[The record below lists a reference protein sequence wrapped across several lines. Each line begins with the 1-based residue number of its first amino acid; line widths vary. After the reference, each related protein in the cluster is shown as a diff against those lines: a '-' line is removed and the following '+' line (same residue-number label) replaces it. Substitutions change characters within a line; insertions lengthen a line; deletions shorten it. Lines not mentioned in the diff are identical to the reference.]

1 MMKMQPKKSWRLAA
15 ALVALTAIVFAVDL
29 KVPLGL
35 SVWMP
40 YLALIVLASRTRS
53 PGFLAGLAS
62 LCAVFVLLG
71 YFLDDHVPYIAPH
84 LALLNRSI
92 GVVIIGTIA
101 WLCRRQL
108 RTEMGLA
115 GLVRERTAAL
125 EQANAGLQAEAAER
139 MRLIAQLQEALAKV
153 TVLQG
158 ILPLCRICQK
168 IRDDRGSWS
177 EISTYV
183 QAHSDANVIHSVCPE
198 CAKNPKLP

>member
-1 MMKMQPKKSWRLAA
+1 MKTQLKKSLM
-15 ALVALTAIVFAVDL
+15 LVALPIALAFLVFAIDL
-29 KVPLGL
+29 VEPMGMA
-35 SVWMP
+35 VWVP
-40 YLALIVLASRTRS
+40 YLALVVLAARAHS
-53 PGFLAGLAS
+53 PRFLLLFAAGSA
-62 LCAVFVLLG
+62 VLLLTG
-71 YFLDDHVPYIAPH
+71 YFIDFSPPSIDPGIGFFNR
-84 LALLNRSI
+84 ALGIIVI
-92 GVVIIGTIA
+92 GVMA
-101 WLCRRQL
+101 MLCRRQL
-108 RTEMGLA
+108 LTEAGLET
-115 GLVRERTAAL
+115 LVRERTSAL